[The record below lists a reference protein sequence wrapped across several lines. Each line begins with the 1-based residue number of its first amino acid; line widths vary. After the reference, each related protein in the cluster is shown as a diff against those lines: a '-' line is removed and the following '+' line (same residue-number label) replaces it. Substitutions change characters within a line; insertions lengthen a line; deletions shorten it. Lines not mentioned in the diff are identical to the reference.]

1 MLMWNRQKKN
11 YINLNIIYII
21 MIFFILIIVTNAC
34 SNDFDC
40 FDQCN
45 NYSCN
50 NVECKC
56 DIETLSNKIE
66 LTEKITLYY

>member
-1 MLMWNRQKKN
+1 
-11 YINLNIIYII
+11 